1 MSVGFGFSV
10 GDIVACGKLCHQ
22 IYKACF
28 SESGE
33 AVSSWNYLGRELYA
47 LGTALKTL
55 SLDDNIIPPHLHHEG
70 NQERL
75 QKEQR
80 ALEAVRMVV
89 GDFKETL
96 RELQAMLLKFD
107 DFEKTGGGQQYW
119 LKVKFAVNSNTGEL
133 DKFRT
138 RIAMHTRAVNLL
150 LNPLI

>member
-1 MSVGFGFSV
+1 MAGFGFSV
-10 GDIVACGKLCHQ
+10 GDILACGKFCHQ

-28 SESGE
+28 SDAGDSI
-33 AVSSWNYLGRELYA
+33 ASWNYLGRELYA

-55 SLDDNIIPPHLHHEG
+55 SWNDNIIPSHMYVKDD
-70 NQERL
+70 QEQS

-96 RELQAMLLKFD
+96 RELEAMLLKYD
-107 DFEKTGGGQQYW
+107 DFRVSGGAKLYW
-119 LKVKFAVNSNTGEL
+119 LKVKYSVNSGDL